1 MKTQPNPTRKPLKLY
16 VDCYKLIEL
25 TTSDPSQPIFKVY
38 HRADPRQYLGRIQL
52 SRFQALTFLRRS
64 TSPAQ
69 RNEIKSHI
77 LSEINTHT
85 LMQLITIINLT
96 LPSV

>member
-1 MKTQPNPTRKPLKLY
+1 MQTQPNPTRNPLKLY

-25 TTSDPSQPIFKVY
+25 TTSDRSNPTFKVY

-64 TSPAQ
+64 TAPSQ

-77 LSEINTHT
+77 YTK
-85 LMQLITIINLT
+85 LT
-96 LPSV
+96 PIP